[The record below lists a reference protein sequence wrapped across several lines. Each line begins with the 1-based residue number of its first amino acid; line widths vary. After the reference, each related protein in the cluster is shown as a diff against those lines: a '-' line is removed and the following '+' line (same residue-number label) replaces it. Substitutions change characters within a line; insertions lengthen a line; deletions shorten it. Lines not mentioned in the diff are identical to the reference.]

1 MRIWPRAI
9 ELLENLYTDD
19 PQYRDVE
26 ARLQD
31 AHAAYGDQ
39 LAEQQQWC
47 LALNE
52 YESALSVRNQVDLA
66 QKRNAAQ
73 VQCDQVGNLTLA
85 PDANGV
91 LTATGALAG
100 TLSGTV
106 TGTIAGEVTDPAA
119 AAAGSATYNAG
130 GGPAIGRILYSA
142 NDPVTG
148 AQMAMQQ
155 VVGKDAPAQQLLQDA
170 AQPALR
176 ADGTRLAFTTNAAT
190 WAASAPMIRIPA

>member
-1 MRIWPRAI
+1 MRIGHGRSNCWKH
-9 ELLENLYTDD
+9 LYTED

-73 VQCDQVGNLTLA
+73 VQCDQVGNLALA
-85 PDANGV
+85 PDANGD
-91 LTATGALAG
+91 LTATGAVTG
-100 TLSGTV
+100 TASGTV
-106 TGTIAGEVTDPAA
+106 TGIAG
-119 AAAGSATYNAG
+119 
-130 GGPAIGRILYSA
+130 
-142 NDPVTG
+142 
-148 AQMAMQQ
+148 
-155 VVGKDAPAQQLLQDA
+155 
-170 AQPALR
+170 
-176 ADGTRLAFTTNAAT
+176 
-190 WAASAPMIRIPA
+190 